1 MSNLDKYD
9 KSFLK
14 GLQSRKQLQ
23 KLKLFIEQWD
33 SIAHMN
39 LMSELESAF
48 KISIDTDDIIDFS
61 SFKKGKK
68 ILKKY
73 KIEIRK
79 NKFQNCIIK
88 SKENKNPFKISKKK
102 IINIYKKKRVL
113 IFKGFNFNL
122 NNFKKFPKI
131 FTNVY
136 ARDAN
141 RRKKLKDLNYVDS
154 GNQYMSL
161 HSEASFS
168 PSWPEIVWFY
178 GKLPTKKFG
187 ETTLC
192 CGKSFRKKFN
202 FKTKSFLKK
211 KKLKIKHKNIK
222 NKKHNSKKNWDLNE
236 IGVSNCFIDRKGF
249 INFDY
254 INFAMNK
261 SKFDNKIYLAS
272 HILYKK
278 GDDTIMH
285 LSQLNGKKI
294 PPDIVRTIENKAKK
308 LHISINGKNMI

>member
-1 MSNLDKYD
+1 M
-9 KSFLK
+9 
-14 GLQSRKQLQ
+14 
-23 KLKLFIEQWD
+23 
-33 SIAHMN
+33 H
-39 LMSELESAF
+39 
-48 KISIDTDDIIDFS
+48 
-61 SFKKGKK
+61 
-68 ILKKY
+68 
-73 KIEIRK
+73 
-79 NKFQNCIIK
+79 KFQNCTIK

-102 IINIYKKKRVL
+102 IINIYKKNGAV

-122 NNFKKFPKI
+122 NNFKKFTKI
-131 FTNVY
+131 FTNIY

-192 CGKSFRKKFN
+192 CGNELWKRLD
-202 FKTKSFLKK
+202 FKTRDYLQKNQLKF
-211 KKLKIKHKNIK
+211 KLKIPT
-222 NKKHNSKKNWDLNE
+222 NKKYNSKKNWDLNE

-261 SKFDNKIYLAS
+261 SMYDNKIYLAS

-278 GDDTIMH
+278 GDDTIIN
-285 LSQLNGKKI
+285 LSQLNGKKL
-294 PPDIVRTIENKAKK
+294 PATLVRIIEKKAKEITYFHK
-308 LHISINGKNMI
+308 WEKHDLIMLDNKRIMHGRNFFLKNEKREILNLQTLKTNIL